1 MSSIYRII
9 TAFGATYSPAGVL
22 LILCLA
28 ALALSGCSTWGAG
41 HSAEAALGLDLQDPD
56 KGVLVPL
63 ERNLT
68 VDEPFWVRLDLASPT
83 EADHVIVRF
92 EFDVGGRS
100 YFEVQDYRF
109 EDLIP
114 PWDVAAIP
122 LSISQPGD
130 WNIALIVNSR
140 KITDVK
146 VTVER

>member
-1 MSSIYRII
+1 M
-9 TAFGATYSPAGVL
+9 
-22 LILCLA
+22 
-28 ALALSGCSTWGAG
+28 
-41 HSAEAALGLDLQDPD
+41 ELDLQDPD

-63 ERNLT
+63 ERKLG

-83 EADHVIVRF
+83 EADHVLVRF
-92 EFDVGGRS
+92 ELDVGGRS

-140 KITDVK
+140 KVNDVK